1 MFPMCWGLVKQ
12 PLYLKKDKMKISEI
26 KLNKK
31 NPRLIKDYKFEKLKK
46 SITEFP
52 KMLELRPI
60 IIDNDNIILG
70 GNMRYQALK
79 DLGYK
84 ELPDNW
90 VKKSS
95 ELSEEE
101 KQRFVIADNVGFGDW
116 DWDILANEWDSDLLV
131 DWGLDVPSF
140 EVETLQAEEDD
151 YEVPNENEI
160 KTNIVLGDLIEIGE
174 HRLLCG
180 DSTDSD
186 QVAKLMNGNK
196 ADMVF
201 TDPPYNVNY
210 EGSNGLKIAN
220 DNKEDLDFYE
230 FLYNAFINYEINMK
244 AGSAIYI
251 AHADLE
257 GLNFRKAFKEAGFQL
272 RSTIIWNK
280 NALVMGR
287 SDYHWK
293 HEPILYG
300 WKSGGTHKWK
310 GDRKQTTVWECNKPS
325 RNAEHPTMKPIEL
338 VNVALNNS
346 SEINDLILDLFL
358 GSGTT
363 MVASHQLNRNCYGM
377 ELEPKYC
384 QVIIDRMLK
393 LDSSLEVKINGK
405 IYNKQ

>member
-1 MFPMCWGLVKQ
+1 
-12 PLYLKKDKMKISEI
+12 MKISEI

-101 KQRFVIADNVGFGDW
+101 KQRFVLIDNVNFGEFDF
-116 DWDILANEWDSDLLV
+116 DIIANEWDTELLA

-140 EVETLQAEEDD
+140 ELEAEQLEAVEDEFDTTPPAI
-151 YEVPNENEI
+151 PI
-160 KTNIVLGDLIEIGE
+160 TVLGDLYEIGE

-186 QVAKLMNGNK
+186 QVAKLMNGQK

-201 TDPPYNVNY
+201 TDPPYGISY
-210 EGSNGLKIAN
+210 KSNWASKERERFDEIKN
-220 DNKEDLDFYE
+220 DNVILDILPSIILLSKNNIHWYVWTSHQVYPIWRDKFNEY
-230 FLYNAFINYEINMK
+230 YK
-244 AGSAIYI
+244 
-251 AHADLE
+251 
-257 GLNFRKAFKEAGFQL
+257 
-272 RSTIIWNK
+272 STIIWSK
-280 NALVMGR
+280 
-287 SDYHWK
+287 
-293 HEPILYG
+293 
-300 WKSGGTHKWK
+300 KSGAM
-310 GDRKQTTVWECNKPS
+310 GDLSGDYVVNYEMALFCHYGRKTLNGKRESAVWDLTRDS
-325 RNAEHPTMKPIEL
+325 GLDYQHPTQKPISLSEK
-338 VNVALNNS
+338 AIINS
-346 SEINDLILDLFL
+346 SDKNDLVVDIFL
-358 GSGTT
+358 GSGST
-363 MVASHQLNRNCYGM
+363 MVASHQLKRKCFGM
-377 ELEPKYC
+377 ELDPKYC
-384 QVIIDRMLK
+384 DVIVKRMIK
-393 LDSSLEVKINGK
+393 LDNTLIVKRNGIDVTK
-405 IYNKQ
+405 NFRE

>member
-1 MFPMCWGLVKQ
+1 
-12 PLYLKKDKMKISEI
+12 MKISEI
-26 KLNKK
+26 KLNKS

-210 EGSNGLKIAN
+210 EGSNGLKIQN
-220 DNKEDLDFYE
+220 DKQSDTSFYE
-230 FLYNAFINYEINMK
+230 FLKSAFLNLFLNMNE
-244 AGSAIYI
+244 GSAVYI

-257 GLNFRKAFKEAGFQL
+257 GLNFRKAFKESGFNL
-272 RSTIIWNK
+272 KSTIIWNK

-293 HEPILYG
+293 HEPILYS
-300 WKSGGTHKWK
+300 WKEGASHKYY
-310 GDRKQTTVWECNKPS
+310 GDRKQTTVWDLNKPTK
-325 RNAEHPTMKPIEL
+325 NGEHPTMKPIEL
-338 VNVALNNS
+338 IEKSLINS
-346 SEINDLILDLFL
+346 SEIENIILDLFL
-358 GSGTT
+358 GSGST
-363 MVASHQLNRNCYGM
+363 MVASHQLKRKCFGM
-377 ELEPKYC
+377 ELDPKYC
-384 QVIIDRMLK
+384 DVIIKRMIK
-393 LDSSLEVKINGK
+393 LDNTLIVKRNGIDVTK
-405 IYNKQ
+405 EFKE